1 MKTRTSLIG
10 LSLCVC
16 ALWFS
21 DAAACGDKFIVGPS
35 GARLEQPNAVASMP
49 ARILIYRDIGSDTT
63 SALTDPQ
70 LITSLKEAGHSPVTA
85 DGAQG
90 LEKAVKGGSF
100 DLVLV
105 DYASVQKVRDGVMT
119 ATSHPRVVP
128 VLDRTSR
135 HFLSEAK
142 KEFRVVM
149 NVPATVSSVLAT
161 IDKAM
166 SAR

>member
-1 MKTRTSLIG
+1 MKTGMSLLG
-10 LSLCVC
+10 LLVCVC

-35 GARLEQPNAVASMP
+35 GARLEQPNVASMP
-49 ARILIYRDIGSDTT
+49 ARILIYRDITSDTT
-63 SALTDPQ
+63 SALRDPE
-70 LITSLKEAGHSPVTA
+70 LISALKEAGHTPVAA
-85 DGAQG
+85 DGTQG

-105 DYASVQKVRDGVMT
+105 DYASAQKVRDEIGT
-119 ATSHPRVVP
+119 AASHPRVVP

-149 NVPATVSSVLAT
+149 NVPATVSSVLST